1 MRNHPLDDL
10 VGLDLSPA
18 RRDHLIDQIC
28 GTPVRPPTPFGVP
41 AGLAPFMTL
50 PKPEPATLTRA
61 RMAQTMASLM
71 AANGRVTRDDL
82 EQAGFTRQQIED
94 HRDEAARIARLDR
107 MQQ

>member
-18 RRDHLIDQIC
+18 RRDHLIDQIF
-28 GTPVRPPTPFGVP
+28 GTPLRPIVP

-82 EQAGFTRQQIED
+82 EQAGFTRRQIED